1 MSAKIKEKSITEEPE
16 NEQLPEVC
24 AAATEETDELTDT
37 AHNEENQSIGNEEAA
52 DAEETVKG
60 LDEVLR
66 EFPELRSKE
75 DLPSEV
81 IAAAEEKKSN
91 YFDEYL
97 RYLHRQQQQII
108 KAKQQNESAR
118 AASVGSQSRF
128 VGEGISPSAEEFIKG
143 LWS

>member
-1 MSAKIKEKSITEEPE
+1 MSAKIKEKSMIEELI
-16 NEQLPEVC
+16 NEQLPEGD
-24 AAATEETDELTDT
+24 AAATEETEELNDT
-37 AHNEENQSIGNEEAA
+37 AHNEEIQPNGDEETATH
-52 DAEETVKG
+52 EETVKG

-66 EFPELRSKE
+66 EFPEMRSKE
-75 DLPSEV
+75 DLPREV
-81 IAAAEEKKSN
+81 IAAAEEKRSN

-97 RYLHRQQQQII
+97 RYLHRQQQLSL

-128 VGEGISPSAEEFIKG
+128 VGEEISPSAEEFIKG

>member
-1 MSAKIKEKSITEEPE
+1 MKEELEK
-16 NEQLPEVC
+16 EQLPEVC
-24 AAATEETDELTDT
+24 AAATEETEEANDT
-37 AHNEENQSIGNEEAA
+37 AHNEEIQPNSDEVVAPAEEA
-52 DAEETVKG
+52 VKG

-66 EFPELRSKE
+66 EFPEFRSKE
-75 DLPSEV
+75 DLPGEV
-81 IAAAEEKKSN
+81 IAAAEERNSN

-97 RYLHRQQQQII
+97 RYLYRQQQQIL

-128 VGEGISPSAEEFIKG
+128 VGEEISPSAEEFIKG